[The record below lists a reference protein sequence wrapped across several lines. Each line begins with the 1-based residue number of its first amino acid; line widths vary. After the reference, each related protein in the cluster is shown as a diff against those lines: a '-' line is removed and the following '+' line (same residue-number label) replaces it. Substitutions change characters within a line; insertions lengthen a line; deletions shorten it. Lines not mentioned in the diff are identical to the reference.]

1 MKKTIY
7 ILFLLLCTTSVL
19 VGQPP
24 IPAPAQDDPIAIVG
38 GTAHLGNGE
47 VIENALITFADGKI
61 TRVDQANAKVD
72 LSDHRQVSAEGK
84 HIYPGFIAPNTQL
97 GLIEIGA
104 VRATRDDREIGGLN
118 PNARAIIA
126 YNTDSHVTP
135 TVRARGV
142 LYAQV
147 VPDGGRLSGQSS
159 VVQLDAWNWEDAA
172 VKTDDGHHLRWP
184 RRRTYSWR
192 QGTWTENKNYGKDVQ
207 AVEDFLLQA
216 KAYCEA
222 DNTERNLRLS
232 AACGLFNGEQT
243 LFVHANLAADI
254 QQAVLMAKTFG
265 VNMVLVGGAES
276 YIVADMLA
284 DYNVPVIYGP
294 THDLPNTLDTDV
306 DQTFKTPAALHAAG
320 VEFCLSNDGFWQQRN
335 LPFQAG
341 SAVAYGLPYE
351 AAIEALTLGTARI
364 LGIDDQVG
372 SLEEGKHASLIVTS
386 GDALDMRTNQVE
398 HAFISGRE
406 ISLDNKQDQLYRRFK
421 TKYERQK

>member
-372 SLEEGKHASLIVTS
+372 SLEEGKHASLIITS